1 MALTYPRCYKGEEW
15 YNRPYICGPG
25 KDLTWVKYDSD
36 EELQKIT
43 SWTSSGYPL
52 TLVEHIPEIQD
63 LPYGPPLSGMGSDDP
78 QDKGPGFW
86 DNLKLFFEAGN
97 KATNAA
103 KVVGYA
109 TIAVVGGGLLL
120 WYVPRTKR

>member
-1 MALTYPRCYKGEEW
+1 MALTLDYPRCYASESWYSVPQGCGGLSKQWQHFVKFTPEGETQE
-15 YNRPYICGPG
+15 
-25 KDLTWVKYDSD
+25 
-36 EELQKIT
+36 IT
-43 SWTSSGYPL
+43 GWAGNTPTVG
-52 TLVEHIPEIQD
+52 HWQ
-63 LPYGPPLSGMGSDDP
+63 GPPNPDWLPAPTAPPAPAD
-78 QDKGPGFW
+78 QGPGFW

>member
-1 MALTYPRCYKGEEW
+1 MAFSLSYPRCYASDSW
-15 YNRPYICGPG
+15 YSMSQACGG
-25 KDLTWVKYDSD
+25 NSKQWQHFVKFSSD
-36 EELQKIT
+36 GELQEIT
-43 SWTSSGYPL
+43 GWQGNTPTAG
-52 TLVEHIPEIQD
+52 HWQ
-63 LPYGPPLSGMGSDDP
+63 GPPNPDWMPAPSLPVPVDQGA
-78 QDKGPGFW
+78 GFW